1 MRYTKNQL
9 ENAKNVDM
17 ILFLKAVEGFSF
29 KRVGNEYHCIEHNS
43 FVIKRDLHTW
53 YWNSRSLRGRN
64 AIDYCMT
71 VKNMDFPSAM
81 QLLVGQPE
89 EFVHKKK
96 SLHSKKASANTEA
109 LNYVKISNKL
119 LEMGLSASELAVI
132 TYLAS
137 IHTSVISRNGRRW
150 ICVKQSTIAHKCA
163 IKSVQTVS
171 RAISALQEKG
181 LIGLSAR
188 ILRADNKSGTTCY
201 TLNMPDTTNG
211 YFQVDRRVYN
221 GTLSPKLMR
230 VYLYICR
237 CVDASL
243 GFMWNS
249 YTDLSALIG
258 MKRSDVIEAV
268 SELCRHHFISKQ
280 LVKRRENR
288 RIYADNRYSVIIF
301 VTPRLCR
308 RNKKIEAA
316 LKSYSLQNKNMRLT
330 RGYCNTTVFVCQVPC
345 CKKCDFSLSRGSPQN
360 VKSLI

>member
-9 ENAKNVDM
+9 ENARNVDM
-17 ILFLKAVEGFSF
+17 VLFLKVIEGFSF

-43 FVIKRDLHTW
+43 LVIKHDLHTW

-89 EFVHKKK
+89 EYVTKTKHA
-96 SLHSKKASANTEA
+96 HRKKASTNTEA

-119 LEMGLSASELAVI
+119 LELGLSSSELAVI
-132 TYLAS
+132 TYLAT
-137 IHTSVISRNGRRW
+137 IHTDVILSTGTRW
-150 ICVKQSTIAHKCA
+150 ICVKQSTIAQKCA

-171 RAISALQEKG
+171 RVISALRKKG
-181 LIGLSAR
+181 LIGRSAR
-188 ILRADNKSGTTCY
+188 ILRADNKPGTTCY
-201 TLNMPDTTNG
+201 TLNIPDMTNG
-211 YFQVDRRVYN
+211 YFQVDRRVFN
-221 GTLSPKLMR
+221 GTISPKLMK

-249 YTDLSALIG
+249 YTDLSSLIG

-268 SELCRHHFISKQ
+268 SELCKHHFISKQ

-301 VTPRLCR
+301 VTPRLYR

-316 LKSYSLQNKNMRLT
+316 LASCSPKNKNMRLT
-330 RGYCNTTVFVCQVPC
+330 RGYCNTNDLVCQVPC
-345 CKKCDFSLSRGSPQN
+345 CKKRDFSLSRGSPQN